1 MRLRLHRD
9 DNPEDDA
16 PAPLPFPRDRAPG
29 RTDDRRRSAG
39 DAPKG
44 KSPST
49 EDAAAAADE
58 ALSDLQRGID
68 ELEEILDTLPFPNAS
83 DDDEGP
89 FAA

>member
-16 PAPLPFPRDRAPG
+16 PAPLPFPRDPAPG
-29 RTDDRRRSAG
+29 RLDDRRRSTPSREG
-39 DAPKG
+39 AP
-44 KSPST
+44 SP

-68 ELEEILDTLPFPNAS
+68 ELEEILDTLPFPNAT
-83 DDDEGP
+83 DDEGP

>member
-29 RTDDRRRSAG
+29 RLDDRRRPAQTRVNG
-39 DAPKG
+39 
-44 KSPST
+44 PST
-49 EDAAAAADE
+49 EDAASAADE

-68 ELEEILDTLPFPNAS
+68 ELEEILDSLPFPSAT
-83 DDDEGP
+83 DDEGP

>member
-29 RTDDRRRSAG
+29 RLDDRRRSTQ
-39 DAPKG
+39 
-44 KSPST
+44 SPGQGPRT
-49 EDAAAAADE
+49 EDAASAADE

-68 ELEEILDTLPFPNAS
+68 ELEEILESLPFPHAS
-83 DDDEGP
+83 DEDEGP